1 MVWTLTGE
9 VIPFL
14 MNMFWAVVIALA
26 AILNII
32 PFWAAFL
39 ILVLFLK
46 YVTEPGFLAEQ
57 YCSIVLCI
65 KKRE

>member
-1 MVWTLTGE
+1 MASTLSGEMV
-9 VIPFL
+9 PFL
-14 MNMFWAVVIALA
+14 INMFWAVVIALTA
-26 AILNII
+26 VLNII
-32 PFWAAFL
+32 PFWAAFV
-39 ILVLFLK
+39 ILVFFLK